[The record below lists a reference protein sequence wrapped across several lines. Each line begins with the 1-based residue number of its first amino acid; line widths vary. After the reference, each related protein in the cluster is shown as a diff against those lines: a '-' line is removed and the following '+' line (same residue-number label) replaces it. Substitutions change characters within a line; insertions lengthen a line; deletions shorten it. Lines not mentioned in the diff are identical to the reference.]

1 MIMRSIFLC
10 LLVFCT
16 VSCQQLAEYNYPGDE
31 FSRTLGS
38 VDCSKKG
45 EDVFIYSFPEGKVE
59 LDLSTQDAFFKDMRN
74 SQEKVLKVSA
84 LHYDGKID
92 SSLRFFIR
100 ESMKVK
106 HLKRLFGNGYDKWG
120 GVSSAMMIWP
130 MMDGRYLA
138 ILPSTLEMPEG
149 MNSYS
154 ILNKYRKMDR
164 TVRILKIKE

>member
-1 MIMRSIFLC
+1 MRLIL
-10 LLVFCT
+10 LLVFSFLV
-16 VSCQQLAEYNYPGDE
+16 VSCQQFAEYNYPGDE

-38 VDCSKKG
+38 VDCRKKG
-45 EDVFIYSFPEGKVE
+45 PDVFIYSFPEGKVE
-59 LDLSTQDAFFKDMRN
+59 LDLRTQDAFLKDMRN
-74 SQEKVLKVSA
+74 SQEKVLKLST
-84 LHYDGKID
+84 LHYDGSID

-164 TVRILKIKE
+164 SVRILSIRE